1 MTPDSAQLNVSTSV
15 TALAAP
21 PLLATYALANNET
34 EEVLQFFSQR
44 PRHTFVMSGFVRDN
58 SLSADFNRGTFYGCR
73 DESGKLLGVA
83 LIGHA
88 IFVEA
93 RLDPAIKDFASLAQ
107 RFTRAHMIMG
117 EQKVIDRFW
126 RLYRDGGQPARH
138 TCREV
143 LLELTTPVNRFES
156 IADLRIARR
165 DDLNLIVPVHAALAF
180 AESGVNPLDL
190 DADGFRARCAH
201 RVEQGRVYVLIE
213 NGKLI
218 FKADVISDTPDV
230 VYVEGLY
237 VRPECRGRETGT
249 RCLAQMSRELLPR
262 TKSIVGL
269 VNEAKPD
276 ALRFFAKIG
285 FRQRE
290 VYDTIFLEKKVNK
303 A

>member
-1 MTPDSAQLNVSTSV
+1 MNIPRRNMTPGSAQLKTSASV
-15 TALAAP
+15 TALVAP
-21 PLLATYALANNET
+21 PLVATHALANDET
-34 EEVLQFFSQR
+34 DEVLHFLSQR
-44 PRHTFVMSGFVRDN
+44 P
-58 SLSADFNRGTFYGCR
+58 L
-73 DESGKLLGVA
+73 
-83 LIGHA
+83 
-88 IFVEA
+88 
-93 RLDPAIKDFASLAQ
+93 
-107 RFTRAHMIMG
+107 
-117 EQKVIDRFW
+117 
-126 RLYRDGGQPARH
+126 H

-143 LLELTTPVNRFES
+143 LLELTTPVKRFEP

-237 VRPECRGRETGT
+237 VRPEHRGREIGT

-269 VNEAKPD
+269 VNEATP
-276 ALRFFAKIG
+276 
-285 FRQRE
+285 
-290 VYDTIFLEKKVNK
+290 
-303 A
+303 

>member
-1 MTPDSAQLNVSTSV
+1 M
-15 TALAAP
+15 
-21 PLLATYALANNET
+21 
-34 EEVLQFFSQR
+34 
-44 PRHTFVMSGFVRDN
+44 
-58 SLSADFNRGTFYGCR
+58 
-73 DESGKLLGVA
+73 
-83 LIGHA
+83 
-88 IFVEA
+88 
-93 RLDPAIKDFASLAQ
+93 
-107 RFTRAHMIMG
+107 
-117 EQKVIDRFW
+117 
-126 RLYRDGGQPARH
+126 
-138 TCREV
+138 
-143 LLELTTPVNRFES
+143 
-156 IADLRIARR
+156 
-165 DDLNLIVPVHAALAF
+165 AF

-201 RVEQGRVYVLIE
+201 RIEQERVYVLIE

-276 ALRFFAKIG
+276 ALRFFEKIG